1 MASEPLAL
9 ATFDDRPFFARALR
23 HGVDQGIV
31 AADRLTAIEDEFAKG
46 IVQIANYFGTAH
58 LRPNLEQAAQRM
70 LRLASLFL
78 EEQSASDMQV
88 AAALLRERTL
98 LSLSKG
104 GSEMLKRL
112 HAMPKS
118 IVAGGEAE
126 ESVQAFLDQQ
136 TAAGQLTLADYQR
149 EFAARKDAQL
159 QIAFLHWLARKLG
172 ATGKDVRDDADGL
185 IHSAMLV
192 LFVDGADLRFPTPSA
207 FVRLI
212 AAARRARSKL
222 NERRVAAFLADA
234 PDDYRRLTLASMDAF
249 IEKVLPVIRSAATSA
264 DRLLHAE
271 SPFYFFTRVDIDDSG
286 KEYTRLVA
294 KEWARVTRC
303 EEDNPAVLASIF
315 LFVATGFPA
324 KAAMLQREAREV
336 IRVFRGS
343 GFDSQKVI
351 DYIETHAPEAMQK
364 DLRRTW
370 EDDLR
375 IEAEAQL
382 ADDDPSLPDTHMVRA
397 LEYLRTTCLVTWKKP
412 LR

>member
-1 MASEPLAL
+1 MANETLAL
-9 ATFDDRPFFARALR
+9 AAFDDRPFFARALR

-31 AADRLTAIEDEFAKG
+31 AADRLSAIEDELAKG

-58 LRPNLEQAAQRM
+58 LRPNLEQAALRM
-70 LRLASLFL
+70 LRLVSLFL
-78 EEQSASDMQV
+78 EEQSAGDVQL

-118 IVAGGEAE
+118 IVAGGDAD
-126 ESVQAFLDQQ
+126 ESVQSFLDQQ
-136 TAAGQLTLADYQR
+136 TAGGLLTLADYQR
-149 EFAARKDAQL
+149 EVATRQEIQL
-159 QIAFLHWLARKLG
+159 QIGFLHWLAKKLG

-185 IHSAMLV
+185 VHSAMLV
-192 LFVDGADLRFPTPSA
+192 LFVDGAELRFPTPSA

-212 AAARRARSKL
+212 AAARRVRSKL
-222 NERRVAAFLADA
+222 NARRVEAFLVDA
-234 PDDYRRLTLASMDAF
+234 PADYRRLLIENMDAF
-249 IEKVLPVIRSAATSA
+249 VANVLPVIRNAATSA
-264 DRLLHAE
+264 DRLLNAE

-324 KAAMLQREAREV
+324 KAVMLQKEAREV
-336 IRVFRGS
+336 VRVFREH

-364 DLRRTW
+364 DLCRTW

-375 IEAEAQL
+375 IEAEARL
-382 ADDDPSLPDTHMVRA
+382 ADDDPNLPDTHMARA